1 MSTLSSAVLKASFAL
16 LVIIG
21 SLRQVAAQVI
31 IPGTGK
37 RVAEVGDDFEDP
49 KWTYI
54 ANLPKSS
61 EENDGQA
68 RLPGGVSSNGRWFE
82 PQKRGAPDVV
92 KRVETPPDG
101 IPGSKGSMLM
111 KTLFSG
117 VPDRPSFKP
126 QQDDFVA
133 NVVSK
138 IGQMSVSRS
147 PSVVT
152 RVYLPPFDQWEKRTG
167 NSFGFRAAVLTT
179 VTKST
184 GRFFGGMTR
193 SSETYWPGMF
203 IWFNSK
209 ADGQHKEDSARFLI
223 RSDEMGHDI
232 WGPEIKQVG
241 WWTLGMSFGPDGKVN
256 YFIKPGV
263 EDLTA
268 KDYVATRTP
277 YSYHAERVETFFYDL
292 INMDDGKSWSTEW
305 IVDDPGLY
313 IDGR

>member
-1 MSTLSSAVLKASFAL
+1 M
-16 LVIIG
+16 
-21 SLRQVAAQVI
+21 
-31 IPGTGK
+31 
-37 RVAEVGDDFEDP
+37 
-49 KWTYI
+49 
-54 ANLPKSS
+54 
-61 EENDGQA
+61 
-68 RLPGGVSSNGRWFE
+68 
-82 PQKRGAPDVV
+82 

-117 VPDRPSFKP
+117 VPDRPSYKP

-138 IGQMSVSRS
+138 IGQTSVSRS

-241 WWTLGMSFGPDGKVN
+241 WWTLGMSFSPDGKVH

-268 KDYVATRTP
+268 KDYVTTRTP

-313 IDGR
+313 VDGR